1 MEELREIRGYGHV
14 AKVFGL
20 EEAGFLNS
28 IVHWYWRNRANN
40 INFQDGRWWTYNS
53 ATAWSDVF
61 PWWTPKQ
68 IRRIIASCRE
78 QGAIVAG
85 CYNEDKRDR
94 SLWYSPTDKLLN
106 LYMVCAPSKCP
117 NGKGTYPERENEFTQ
132 MVSPLPCGTH
142 GNYNT
147 PYNPPQGEAARDA
160 VEQEDKP
167 KDEPKPKTRGKRSAY
182 KPDWFDALWKIYPK
196 KNAKI
201 AAQKKWDALK
211 PDRETCRAI
220 LAGLERDK
228 RSDQWQRDGGKY
240 IPMLST
246 YLNQRRWEDQGVD
259 KSQLPTPPEDR
270 PGIVWADSGG
280 VTWRE

>member
-1 MEELREIRGYGHV
+1 MGELREIRGYGHV

-20 EEAGFLNS
+20 EEAIFLDS
-28 IVHWYWRNRANN
+28 IVHWYRENRANN
-40 INFQDGRWWTYNS
+40 INFEDGRWWTYNS
-53 ATAWSDVF
+53 ATAWADVF

-68 IRRIIASCRE
+68 IRRIITSCRE

-85 CYNEDKRDR
+85 CYNKDKRDR
-94 SLWYSPTDKLLN
+94 SLWYSPTEKLLN
-106 LYMVCAPSKCP
+106 LYLTREPSGCP
-117 NGKGTYPERENEFTQ
+117 NGKSTCPDRENELTQ
-132 MVSPLPCGTH
+132 MVPPLPCGTH

-147 PYNPPQGEAARDA
+147 PYNPPQGEEAGEA

-167 KDEPKPKTRGKRSAY
+167 KARGKRSAY

-196 KNAKI
+196 KNARL

-228 RSDQWQRDGGKY
+228 RSEQWQRDGGKY

-259 KSQLPTPPEDR
+259 FGQLPDPPDDKPR
-270 PGIVWADSGG
+270 
-280 VTWRE
+280 VTWGDDREVT